1 MKTRNSF
8 VIMIAFSTTLT
19 AGVAKAASEPP
30 IQCKLQQRNIE
41 CTVVS
46 DNVEI
51 TNVILNRGR
60 CAAPEAAT
68 QKDIEDVKEFKNKL
82 QPREREFYFSSD
94 GRPDRNPFAVLV
106 MNRELKKELFD
117 LYSEPYSRVAS
128 DPRGKYRFGDI
139 VQIPAGL
146 CNNLIEFTIEA
157 NGQNWTWKTN

>member
-8 VIMIAFSTTLT
+8 VIMTGLSLMLT
-19 AGVAKAASEPP
+19 AGVAKAASESP
-30 IQCKLQQRNIE
+30 IKCKLEQGNIK

-68 QKDIEDVKEFKNKL
+68 QKDIEDLKEFKNKL
-82 QPREREFYFSSD
+82 QPRVREYYFSSD
-94 GRPDRNPFAVLV
+94 GRPDPFVVLKSHNV
-106 MNRELKKELFD
+106 KKELFD
-117 LYSEPYSRVAS
+117 LYSEPYWRVAS
-128 DPRGKYRFGDI
+128 DPRGKYGFGDT
-139 VQIPAGL
+139 VQIPARL